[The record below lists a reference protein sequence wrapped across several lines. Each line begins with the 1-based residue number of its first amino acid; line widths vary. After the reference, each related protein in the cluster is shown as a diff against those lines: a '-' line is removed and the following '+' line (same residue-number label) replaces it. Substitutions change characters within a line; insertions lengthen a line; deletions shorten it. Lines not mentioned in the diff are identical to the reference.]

1 MEDEKLT
8 TIILQVLH
16 RIPNYIS
23 VQNNI
28 LIPLKIEI
36 DDVQIMLIR
45 KRLVLEGL
53 IVEKDP
59 DSIKSLIKITPEGYQ
74 AIDVFEDYLSYKQH
88 KKQGVTL
95 QREFDVLNIKYL
107 RLKSISISITIMA
120 TIISFMSG
128 VLLSDPIKEWL
139 HKL

>member
-8 TIILQVLH
+8 DTILQVLH
-16 RIPNYIS
+16 RIPDYIS
-23 VQNNI
+23 MKNNI

-59 DSIKSLIKITPEGYQ
+59 DTTDSLIKITPEGYQ
-74 AIDVFEDYLSYKQH
+74 AIDIFENYLSYKQH

-95 QREFDVLNIKYL
+95 QREVDILNIKYL
-107 RLKSISISITIMA
+107 RLKNISISITIIA

-128 VLLSDPIKEWL
+128 VLLSDPVKEWL
-139 HKL
+139 HKI